1 MCKPDNPLNLSAP
14 PTRVHWVYDDPGDRT
29 DVRPDVRVRNGGVDE
44 SSHFRV
50 KGHLS
55 RGSVRG

>member
-1 MCKPDNPLNLSAP
+1 MYKPDNPLNLSALP
-14 PTRVHWVYDDPGDRT
+14 MRVHWVYDDPGDRT
-29 DVRPDVRVRNGGVDE
+29 DVRPAARVRNGRVDE

-55 RGSVRG
+55 RGSACG